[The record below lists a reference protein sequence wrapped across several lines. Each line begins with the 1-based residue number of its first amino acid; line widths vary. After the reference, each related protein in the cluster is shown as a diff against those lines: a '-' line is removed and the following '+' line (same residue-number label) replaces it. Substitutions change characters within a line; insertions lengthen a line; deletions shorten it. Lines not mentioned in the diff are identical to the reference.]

1 MVSSKSNIVFGLH
14 ETNVRELRPIVHKI
28 RITQHSNSRIQLY
41 HNYTAMLVLGH
52 MGISWQL
59 HVIICILRKQPGY
72 PY

>member
-52 MGISWQL
+52 MGIS
-59 HVIICILRKQPGY
+59 
-72 PY
+72 